1 MVRVGVN
8 LVAAIL
14 ASAAQP
20 GIARSHDSATGGL
33 AAQPVHAASS
43 KSASAGESGSASDAV
58 VKLLH
63 WVELSSD
70 NDGLPFMI
78 IDKLGARIFVFD
90 AEAHLLGTAPALIG
104 IATGDNSAPGVGNL
118 RLGKIP
124 VEQRT
129 TPAGRFI
136 ARFGPAK
143 GHPPVLWVDYGDAIS
158 LHPVVTKNR
167 KERRLE
173 RIKSADADEHQIS
186 FGCINVP
193 ASFYTRIVKPQFKS
207 KDSSG
212 VVYILPD
219 TKSLA
224 DVFPA
229 MVAQGSAE
237 FIDAG
242 DENGR
247 RNCGERPRIDRQ
259 DGSSNPIRLIAPAT
273 VATKTP
279 PGIGKQQQVRR

>member
-1 MVRVGVN
+1 MVRGGVA

-14 ASAAQP
+14 AAAAQP
-20 GIARSHDSATGGL
+20 VIARSHHVATGGV
-33 AAQPVHAASS
+33 AALSGRAAASD
-43 KSASAGESGSASDAV
+43 KAGPGDMGTPSDAV

-70 NDGLPFMI
+70 NNGLPFII
-78 IDKLGARIFVFD
+78 IDKLGARIFVFNAD
-90 AEAHLLGTAPALIG
+90 AQLLGTAPALIG
-104 IATGDNSAPGVGNL
+104 AARGDDSAPGVGTQ

-158 LHPVVTKNR
+158 LHPVVTSNR
-167 KERRLE
+167 KERRLQ
-173 RIKSADADEHQIS
+173 RIKSADADEHRIS

-193 ASFYTRIVKPQFKS
+193 ASFYARIVKPQFKS
-207 KDSSG
+207 KNSSG

-219 TKSLA
+219 TKPLA
-224 DVFPA
+224 EVFPEI
-229 MVAQGSAE
+229 VAQGSPASLT
-237 FIDAG
+237 AG
-242 DENGR
+242 TK
-247 RNCGERPRIDRQ
+247 PAA
-259 DGSSNPIRLIAPAT
+259 GSYR
-273 VATKTP
+273 
-279 PGIGKQQQVRR
+279 

>member
-1 MVRVGVN
+1 MVRGGV
-8 LVAAIL
+8 LLIAAII
-14 ASAAQP
+14 AAAAQP
-20 GIARSHDSATGGL
+20 GIARSHHVANGGAVARPVPAAPSGDAT
-33 AAQPVHAASS
+33 
-43 KSASAGESGSASDAV
+43 AGEVGTPSDSV
-58 VKLLH
+58 LKLLH

-70 NDGLPFMI
+70 NNGMPFMI

-90 AEAHLLGTAPALIG
+90 SDAQLVGSAPALIG
-104 IATGDNSAPGVGNL
+104 IARGDDSAPGVGNQ

-158 LHPVVTKNR
+158 LHPVVTSNR
-167 KERRLE
+167 KERRLQ
-173 RIKSADADEHQIS
+173 RIKSADADEHRIS

-193 ASFYTRIVKPQFKS
+193 ASFYASIVRPEFQS
-207 KDSSG
+207 KNSSG

-224 DVFPA
+224 EVFPA
-229 MVAQGSAE
+229 MAAQGSA
-237 FIDAG
+237 AS
-242 DENGR
+242 
-247 RNCGERPRIDRQ
+247 
-259 DGSSNPIRLIAPAT
+259 GSGN
-273 VATKTP
+273 
-279 PGIGKQQQVRR
+279 